1 MAALVLTMVVCL
13 LLGLAVVLAVA
24 VPARREGKDLLTPR
38 GEEVVA
44 RVRERTEHVASATK
58 ERTEEVLAT
67 AKDKVGEVLPSR

>member
-1 MAALVLTMVVCL
+1 MAALVITMIVCL
-13 LLGLAVVLAVA
+13 LLGLAVVVAVA

-58 ERTEEVLAT
+58 ERTEGVLAS
-67 AKDKVGEVLPSR
+67 AKDKVGDVLPTR